1 MTNAK
6 IEAPGVPEVY
16 KSMLNILKK
25 LSVQKNGTL
34 PSNMSGKPYITAAD
48 VSKETK
54 ALFVEEEL
62 VILPQESII
71 EHQIIPRGDRAP
83 NIAISIEG
91 TYTIVS
97 VRDGS
102 QAVIRGAGDGLAAG
116 TAVASNIASTNALKN
131 GLLRTFL
138 ITEQSVEDAAKE
150 GVKDSDESNTAAS
163 RAVNTAKGS
172 TPKAPATENTGA
184 LDEAR
189 ANVKAAW
196 KQIHGDDDDFQQAGY
211 MKLGEKKFEKNWSSR
226 LGDLK
231 ALAKAIL
238 DGEVA

>member
-16 KSMLNILKK
+16 KSMLNILRK
-25 LSVQKNGTL
+25 LSVAKGAQL
-34 PSNMSGKPYITAAD
+34 PANMGGKPYITAAD
-48 VSKETK
+48 VAKETK
-54 ALFVEEEL
+54 TLFVEEQL
-62 VILPQESII
+62 IILPSERIL
-71 EHQIIPRGDRAP
+71 EHQVIPRGDRAP

-97 VRDGS
+97 VKDGS
-102 QAVIRGAGDGLAAG
+102 TATIQGAGDGLASG

-172 TPKAPATENTGA
+172 TPKAPTAENTGA

-196 KQIHGDDDDFQQAGY
+196 KKIHGDDDDFNETGY
-211 MKLGEKKFEKNWSSR
+211 MQLGASKFEAGWPGR
-226 LGDLK
+226 LADLK
-231 ALAKAIL
+231 KLTKAIT